1 MWTCP
6 EALTAML
13 SASADTTS
21 GTSQIDHGVGIA
33 ERVVE
38 RFELAAEVLHDFLR
52 DRTPAA
58 ASLLQKAPGA
68 ISGVPRLDHE
78 LGH

>member
-21 GTSQIDHGVGIA
+21 GTSQM
-33 ERVVE
+33 
-38 RFELAAEVLHDFLR
+38 
-52 DRTPAA
+52 TT
-58 ASLLQKAPGA
+58 ASASPNAK
-68 ISGVPRLDHE
+68 
-78 LGH
+78 